1 MENKCNMS
9 QSGILKNLEKGLKS
23 EEKAMLLCK
32 DLLELVDNQDDK
44 DDLMEII
51 KDEANHIKI
60 TKDLMEIVKNNYI
73 GDN

>member
-23 EEKAMLLCK
+23 EERAMLLCK
-32 DLLELVDNQDDK
+32 DLLDLVDSQEDK